1 MRGKL
6 KQNPSLEE
14 DYRNIVK
21 EQLEAGIVEP
31 APEEPTGERLF
42 YMPHKPVVRE
52 EATTTKVRM
61 VFDASAKEHPL
72 STSINECMYPGPP
85 LQPLLWD
92 ILVRAH
98 MSSHLLLAD
107 LKKSFSSDRSKGKKT
122 GTPFVFCSTSMGR
135 KNI

>member
-1 MRGKL
+1 MKREATGRYEVSVPCVPGSTLTSTNEGGSRKRLASVERKL

-52 EATTTKVRM
+52 EATT
-61 VFDASAKEHPL
+61 
-72 STSINECMYPGPP
+72 Y
-85 LQPLLWD
+85 
-92 ILVRAH
+92 
-98 MSSHLLLAD
+98 
-107 LKKSFSSDRSKGKKT
+107 
-122 GTPFVFCSTSMGR
+122 
-135 KNI
+135 